1 MQATRKP
8 DIGREEVSIPNWM
21 RLQPN
26 PDGVGSHCATKN
38 WRGIE
43 VKRHFTQE
51 GINPFDTVE
60 WEECTVN
67 LPGDD
72 GGTMLCAFPKHFS
85 ERARKIVAAKYL
97 KQCDQEIDGKVVQSF
112 GALVHRVVLQIVNW
126 GNKYGYY
133 YSEGDRSA
141 HYDELCYLILH
152 QYFAFNSPVWFN
164 FGLPDTAQQGSACF
178 IVPVEDSLDG
188 LSEWDTVE
196 RRIFKRG
203 SGSGA
208 SLSRVRSSYEK
219 LALGGYSSGP
229 MPFAKANDYG
239 AGAIKSGGTTRR
251 SAKMDVLS
259 VHHPDILVQRDGSPG
274 FIRCKAHHEKL
285 ARILI
290 AGGISAEFNVP
301 GNAYEIVG
309 FQNAN
314 HSVRLTEEFMQ
325 AYEQDGKFA
334 TYYVTTGETCAEY
347 SAKEVLREI
356 AQATWECGDP
366 GVQFDDL
373 INAGNTCPNSFYIYA
388 SNPCSEYISR
398 DDTSC
403 NLASINVLKFLTG
416 TPGDYGFNVEG
427 YQHTTDMVLL
437 AMEIIVAGGDFPT
450 ESIAFWTRVF
460 RNLGLG
466 HCNVGAL
473 LMKLGLAYDSD
484 KGRGVAAMLAS
495 TLTARAYRQSAEIA
509 RTCGGPF
516 AEFERNKQPML
527 KVLQRH
533 YEHHFGNT
541 EKSRDLFC
549 LADYISYHLHDAAT
563 EDWTSAITLGGV
575 HGFRNAN
582 VTVEAPTGTISFM
595 MDADTTGIEPC
606 IGLVTYKKLVG
617 GGTMKMACQ
626 SVEDALKA
634 LNYAEID
641 QEAILDYIAE
651 HGVAEGCP
659 YLNPE
664 HLPVFDCAFAPEA
677 PAGRVPYRTIRWDG
691 HMKML
696 GAIQPF
702 ISMSISKTVNMPETA
717 TVEDIE
723 HAYYTAWEFGV
734 KCVAIYRDN
743 CKGSQPLSTKSEKK
757 AAPEATYGPTGEI
770 PLVVAVHEA
779 ISEKAKYGDLVT
791 FEQYLLDGLPEH
803 WAKHRQS
810 PEPELIQ
817 MLREQVA
824 ALEARLGGLGQPVRR
839 KLPDERQALTHKF
852 EVAGQKGYVTV
863 GLYPDGTPG
872 ELFIAMSKEGSTVAG
887 LLDAFA
893 TSISFGLQYGVPL
906 ERYVDKFKH
915 MRFEPSGFTK
925 NQDIPMA
932 KSILDYI
939 FRWMHL
945 RFSQAGQSNSPTAPA
960 IVAEM
965 HLDSTQYQAGIEK
978 AASIL
983 SGMIDRETKKPSLMN
998 SLVFN
1003 LPRGMTEEQ
1012 SRDLMQEAWNRSVGN
1027 AMGITASGREQI
1039 QQATGPECLNCHA
1052 MTVPS
1057 GKCFTC
1063 PECGEGTG
1071 CS

>member
-1 MQATRKP
+1 MQATRNP

-21 RLQPN
+21 RLQPGTLFES
-26 PDGVGSHCATKN
+26 GVQPSKD

-43 VKRHFTQE
+43 VKRHFTTP
-51 GINPFDTVE
+51 GLNPHDSVE
-60 WEECTVN
+60 WEVCTVN

-72 GGTMLCAFPKHFS
+72 GGTMRCRFPKHFS

-97 KQCDQEIDGKVVQSF
+97 KQCDLDLGAEVVQDF
-112 GALVHRVVLQIVNW
+112 GALVHRVVFQIVNW
-126 GNKYGYY
+126 GNNYGYY
-133 YSEGDRSA
+133 YSEGDRDA
-141 HYDELCYLILH
+141 HYCELVYLILH

-164 FGLPDTAQQGSACF
+164 FGLPDIAQQGSACF
-178 IVPVEDSLDG
+178 IVPVEDSLEG
-188 LSEWDTVE
+188 LSNWDATE

-285 ARILI
+285 AQILI
-290 AGGISAEFNVP
+290 AAGVPAAFNVP

-314 HSVRLTEEFMQ
+314 HSVRISEEFMQ

-347 SAKEVLREI
+347 SAKGVLREI

-366 GVQFDDL
+366 GVQFDGL
-373 INAGNTCPNSFYIYA
+373 INAGNTTPNSCYIYA
-388 SNPCSEYISR
+388 SNPCSEYLHR

-403 NLASINVLKFLTG
+403 NLASINALKFLNG
-416 TPGDYGFNVEG
+416 EPGEYNFDVQGYG
-427 YQHTTDMVLL
+427 HTTDMVLL

-484 KGRGVAAMLAS
+484 EGRGVAAMLAS

-516 AEFERNKQPML
+516 AEFERNKKPML

-533 YEHHFGNT
+533 SGRHERGAPNISCKHPVAQALFYAG
-541 EKSRDLFC
+541 SRDWHAVIQYGYNF
-549 LADYISYHLHDAAT
+549 
-563 EDWTSAITLGGV
+563 
-575 HGFRNAN
+575 GFRNAN
-582 VTVEAPTGTISFM
+582 ATVEAPTGTISFM

-606 IGLVTYKKLVG
+606 IGLVIYKNLVG
-617 GGTMKMACQ
+617 GGVMKMACQ

-634 LNYAEID
+634 LDYAEID
-641 QEAILDYIAE
+641 RTAILDYIAE

-659 YLNPE
+659 DLRPE

-677 PAGRVPYRTIRWDG
+677 PEGQPPYRTIHWEG

-723 HAYYTAWEFGV
+723 RAYYTAWKYGV

-757 AAPEATYGPTGEI
+757 PFKEQATELTEI
-770 PLVVAVHEA
+770 VVNSLNVNALRDANE
-779 ISEKAKYGDLVT
+779 
-791 FEQYLLDGLPEH
+791 
-803 WAKHRQS
+803 R
-810 PEPELIQ
+810 
-817 MLREQVA
+817 LREQVA

-839 KLPDERQALTHKF
+839 KLPDERQAVVHKF
-852 EVAGQKGYVTV
+852 TVAGQEGYVTV
-863 GLYPDGTPG
+863 GLYEDGTPG
-872 ELFIAMSKEGSTVAG
+872 EMFISMSKEGSTVAG
-887 LLDAFA
+887 FADAFA
-893 TSISFGLQYGVPL
+893 TSVSLGLQYGVPL
-906 ERYVDKFKH
+906 DKMVAKYSH
-915 MRFEPSGFTK
+915 MRFDPAGFTG

-945 RFSQAGQSNSPTAPA
+945 RFLQAGQSNLGTAPA
-960 IVAEM
+960 I
-965 HLDSTQYQAGIEK
+965 I
-978 AASIL
+978 
-983 SGMIDRETKKPSLMN
+983 
-998 SLVFN
+998 FN
-1003 LPRGMTEEQ
+1003 LPEGMTEEKI
-1012 SRDLMQEAWNRSVGN
+1012 QEAVLRSTDHAIEFQDRAQRRFDRMIENVNRNTVN
-1027 AMGITASGREQI
+1027 DPAERKV

-1057 GKCFTC
+1057 GKCYTC